1 MPGSLLITMILSTLL
16 CASCAAVA
24 WKQASTC
31 YRLRKRVH
39 ELELSTADLN
49 STLENLLDSHKRLR
63 SREGMKELRARRS
76 GQKTVE
82 TKAELLQR
90 LGLAGKAGPDFA
102 RAQLSINAN
111 DSD

>member
-1 MPGSLLITMILSTLL
+1 MPGLVLLTTICLTFL
-16 CASCAAVA
+16 CALCAAVA

-31 YRLRKRVH
+31 SRLRKRVH
-39 ELELSTADLN
+39 EVELSIADLT
-49 STLENLLDSHKRLR
+49 STTENLLDSHKRLR
-63 SREGMKELRARRS
+63 SREGMKALRERRS
-76 GQKTVE
+76 GPKSAE

-90 LGLAGKAGPDFA
+90 LGLAGKSGPDFA